1 MPFCDINN
9 VSEDAAG
16 AVPAYETTAACD
28 EKGESKPRQVSSLL
42 LRLMLKKLIIRVKN
56 DMSELQA
63 EEHVFLDC
71 LLSRY
76 DTPTLLTGCT
86 CGVEN
91 RLQKVLCGDCLQGEL
106 LCPQCW
112 VNKHRTMP
120 THWAF
125 VWNKD
130 ERFFEKKDFCRVLKN
145 TVVALGHHGQRCPD
159 ADLGRSFTLVE
170 SNGIHA
176 TAISFCRCKRPDG
189 QRGDPEFQ
197 QLLRAGIFPGSI
209 KEPKTGYTLG
219 LLEFYHQLRN
229 QGKTSAYNFTHVL
242 QRMADPFFADSVPVS

>member
-1 MPFCDINN
+1 C
-9 VSEDAAG
+9 S
-16 AVPAYETTAACD
+16 
-28 EKGESKPRQVSSLL
+28 
-42 LRLMLKKLIIRVKN
+42 
-56 DMSELQA
+56 
-63 EEHVFLDC
+63 
-71 LLSRY
+71 
-76 DTPTLLTGCT
+76 
-86 CGVEN
+86 
-91 RLQKVLCGDCLQGEL
+91 DCLQGEL
-106 LCPQCW
+106 MCPQCW

-120 THWAF
+120 MHWAF

-130 ERFFEKKDFCRVLKN
+130 DQFLEKKDFCRVLKN
-145 TVVALGHHGQRCPD
+145 TVIALGHHGQRCPD

-176 TAISFCRCKRPDG
+176 TVISFCRCKRPDG
-189 QRGDPEFQ
+189 ARGGPEFQ

-242 QRMADPFFADSVPVS
+242 QRMADPFFVDSVPDIYTNFLVITRFHQDLNIMLRRGYAHGLNEALPGEADRPYPNRPPGFLGLICAACPERGVNMPLVVDIPSYLR